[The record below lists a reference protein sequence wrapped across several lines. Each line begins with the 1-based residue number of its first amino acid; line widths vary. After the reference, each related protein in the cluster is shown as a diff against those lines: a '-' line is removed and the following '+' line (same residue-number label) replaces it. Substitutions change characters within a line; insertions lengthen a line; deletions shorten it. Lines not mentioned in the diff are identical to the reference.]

1 MTIEEIRKEAEVDLK
16 MDSANLDGE
25 SLRIPQLHNKYLNF
39 HTDAR
44 LFLRKLRAD
53 RKLLYKTKWEYYT
66 GKMPE
71 EELKSRNW
79 QPFEYRL
86 QKQDIEIYVDA
97 DPDIQAL
104 DAKIAYQEEKVD
116 YLEQIVKGINN
127 RQWNL
132 NNAIQWR
139 KYINGVN

>member
-1 MTIEEIRKEAEVDLK
+1 
-16 MDSANLDGE
+16 
-25 SLRIPQLHNKYLNF
+25 
-39 HTDAR
+39 
-44 LFLRKLRAD
+44 
-53 RKLLYKTKWEYYT
+53 
-66 GKMPE
+66 MPE